1 MATVALR
8 GHLQGTYESAHKR
21 VVQRVVPA
29 EQVASVL
36 HTGRRPTSSPL
47 SPDVA
52 VSLVIQPECE
62 AIQGLVLM
70 TRETSY
76 GAAQNGIIAHRL
88 SSTQTG
94 LELLDETGIA
104 TYDQI
109 QERP

>member
-36 HTGRRPTSSPL
+36 HTGRPTSSTLPL
-47 SPDVA
+47 DVA

-70 TRETSY
+70 TRDTSY
-76 GAAQNGIIAHRL
+76 GAAQNGIIAHLL

>member
-29 EQVASVL
+29 EQVASLL

-52 VSLVIQPECE
+52 VSLVQPERE
-62 AIQGLVLM
+62 AIQGLVLL
-70 TRETSY
+70 TRDTSY
-76 GAAQNGIIAHRL
+76 SAAQNGIIAHRL